1 MDVVGCAVAHIWCFD
16 KLHNFAFLQDLL
28 LHFFVDLQPWFLV
41 WMHHQTHGKF
51 CKNAQESIQ
60 RKLIKPQTPMLGTL
74 GDFAKFPVGN
84 FRQKTNRYEEMVKH
98 PIFSGSFEHPIWWI
112 WQRKIP
118 TKSLWLGSKR
128 YMDGTEK
135 PGSQWKC
142 WGISSYFLSCKFVLE
157 RKAQFL
163 KIPALLCFC
172 FLLLGFANNLNFER
186 LNSWGVNGFRIL
198 EIYPLTPPLSSNHHS

>member
-1 MDVVGCAVAHIWCFD
+1 M
-16 KLHNFAFLQDLL
+16 
-28 LHFFVDLQPWFLV
+28 P
-41 WMHHQTHGKF
+41 
-51 CKNAQESIQ
+51 
-60 RKLIKPQTPMLGTL
+60 RKASKGNSSNPKPQSQFFRHSWDSFEGYFFGCSSCHHMLGAL

-84 FRQKTNRYEEMVKH
+84 FRNRYEEMVKH